1 MILDSAFA
9 FPSLTFAFGDSNST
23 LATLLTRHIPT
34 VDLDPKCSLCLEH
47 NSKYPHR
54 KALSFFKSLFRC
66 QLLKESPHFTLF
78 YAHPPALVLL
88 ALLLSFIPHHITTFY
103 YTLQFDSLTFV

>member
-47 NSKYPHR
+47 HSKYPHR
-54 KALSFFKSLFRC
+54 KALSFSTSLFSC
-66 QLLKESPHFTLF
+66 QLFKESPHFTLS
-78 YAHPPALVLL
+78 YAHPLSLFLL
-88 ALLLSFIPHHITTFY
+88 ALSISFIPHYIATFY
-103 YTLQFDSLTFV
+103 